1 MHNRDVL
8 APPPEVIARAAAW
21 LVRMQEG
28 KLTTEAE
35 LQLQAWRLEN
45 TEHERAWRAAMQLQE
60 MMASVPGG
68 LSQPVLS
75 RQRLDRRQLLS
86 IALLA
91 AALPVTWTAYRQ
103 LPALTADY
111 RTAKGEQRHLT
122 LPDGSQLQLN
132 TGSLVDVQFDAQQRL
147 IRLHRGEIAIQTAP
161 DNLTDNAINN
171 LAHKRP
177 FIVVTPVGN
186 IRALGTRFAVRTLDA
201 DITQVE
207 VYEHAVALKPAGI
220 GIETRLDAGKKAL
233 FERKKNSLY
242 GRSSPNRSG
251 LGEWPDHCRQS
262 TSGRFYCGFGA
273 LSFRCVA
280 LRPGGCRSAYFRRIP
295 TQKSP
300 TSFDC
305 CCGYFAYPSF
315 THHRLLDHDYVA
327 VKNIF
332 IFCAYRCPLFIS
344 RPA

>member
-45 TEHERAWRAAMQLQE
+45 TEHERAWRTAMQLQE

-111 RTAKGEQRHLT
+111 RTATGEQRHLT

-171 LAHKRP
+171 LTHKRP
-177 FIVVTPVGN
+177 FIVVTPAGN

-233 FERKKNSLY
+233 FERKKIHFMADHHQTAAAWANGQIIADNQRLGDFIADLARYHSGVLRCDPAVADLRISGVFQLKNPLQVLTVVAGTLPIRLSRITDY
-242 GRSSPNRSG
+242 WITITSP
-251 LGEWPDHCRQS
+251 
-262 TSGRFYCGFGA
+262 
-273 LSFRCVA
+273 
-280 LRPGGCRSAYFRRIP
+280 
-295 TQKSP
+295 
-300 TSFDC
+300 
-305 CCGYFAYPSF
+305 
-315 THHRLLDHDYVA
+315 
-327 VKNIF
+327 
-332 IFCAYRCPLFIS
+332 
-344 RPA
+344 

>member
-91 AALPVTWTAYRQ
+91 AALPVAWTAYRQ

-111 RTAKGEQRHLT
+111 RTATGEQRHLT

-233 FERKKNSLY
+233 FERKKIHFMADHHQTAAAWANGQIIADNQRLGDFIADLARYHSGVLRCDPAVADLRISGVFQLKNPLQVLTVVAGTLPIRLSRITDY
-242 GRSSPNRSG
+242 WITITSP
-251 LGEWPDHCRQS
+251 
-262 TSGRFYCGFGA
+262 
-273 LSFRCVA
+273 
-280 LRPGGCRSAYFRRIP
+280 
-295 TQKSP
+295 
-300 TSFDC
+300 
-305 CCGYFAYPSF
+305 
-315 THHRLLDHDYVA
+315 
-327 VKNIF
+327 
-332 IFCAYRCPLFIS
+332 
-344 RPA
+344 

>member
-171 LAHKRP
+171 LTHKRP

-233 FERKKNSLY
+233 FERKKIHFMVDHHQTAAAWANGQIIADNQRLGDFIADLARYHSGVLRCDPAVADLRISGVFQLKNPLQVLTVVAGTLPIRLSRITDY
-242 GRSSPNRSG
+242 WITITSP
-251 LGEWPDHCRQS
+251 
-262 TSGRFYCGFGA
+262 
-273 LSFRCVA
+273 
-280 LRPGGCRSAYFRRIP
+280 
-295 TQKSP
+295 
-300 TSFDC
+300 
-305 CCGYFAYPSF
+305 
-315 THHRLLDHDYVA
+315 
-327 VKNIF
+327 
-332 IFCAYRCPLFIS
+332 
-344 RPA
+344 